1 MKVRKV
7 RFSSKLFV
15 IIMLLL
21 IISDVTIGSVIYN
34 RAKAAL
40 LDQIKDNAMNIAR
53 CVAASLDGSLFD
65 EINSAEDMDS
75 DAFNQI
81 YDTLTVFFENGGVE
95 YVYTI
100 KSDDSGNFIYA
111 VDSDPEEPADAG
123 EEFETDPETLLAAGG
138 ETAITEDITV
148 DEWGTHLTAY
158 SPIYDGNR
166 VAAIAGIDVNVDWV
180 NEQIGQILKMV
191 IAICVIVFIIGTTVL
206 IIISRILARNF
217 STLNGK
223 IVDIAR
229 GDGDLTQSILL
240 NTGDEFEVIG
250 KNINDLLDHIRQIM
264 IDIRGNSDILKKTTD
279 DMADGLIVS
288 KDNAANVSMTMQD
301 MSVAMDQISDSL
313 DHINELV
320 NNMTQ
325 AFSDIATKAREGSE
339 FSKDMRSS
347 AIKAGDGALTIKNET
362 EEKIRQ
368 MSAKM
373 QEKIESSRRVEQ
385 ISVLTD
391 DIINITDQTS
401 LLALNASIEAARAGE
416 SGRGFAVV
424 AGEIGNLAQS
434 SEQAAS
440 QIRSVSAEVINAV
453 EELSNEAKMMIDF
466 MNSTALGGYQGLVDI
481 SSDYQTS
488 IGNIDDMMNEFAKIS
503 QEVQTDIS
511 MISESVRS
519 LNLAVSDTAGG
530 VSKSARMTADIS
542 DNINSITDSAQK
554 EKDISK
560 ALHDDVSRFKV

>member
-65 EINSAEDMDS
+65 EINTADDMDS
-75 DAFNQI
+75 DAFNEI

-100 KSDDSGNFIYA
+100 KADDNGNFIYA

-279 DMADGLIVS
+279 DMADGLVIS

-320 NNMTQ
+320 NDMTQ
-325 AFSDIATKAREGSE
+325 AFSDIATKAKEGSE
-339 FSKDMRSS
+339 FSKDMRNS